1 MSTAGKVLTVLVLL
15 VVPIW
20 ILLVAAV
27 ADLNTNGTQAVK
39 TLQDQVSDLKAKVI
53 DTQKNI
59 ASLQDQIALE
69 QMAMDKD
76 RTVIR
81 TQLAEVERARAATLE
96 ITKDVLLQK
105 EMIDAAVKTAE
116 AARDRRNAELEA
128 EQQAKATVE
137 NDVARLQGEN
147 SELMSH
153 LKRLRDEF
161 KATLEENR
169 KMVDRLQKRS
179 SSRPG

>member
-81 TQLAEVERARAATLE
+81 TQLAEVERARR
-96 ITKDVLLQK
+96 D
-105 EMIDAAVKTAE
+105 
-116 AARDRRNAELEA
+116 ARDHEGRAAPERDDRR
-128 EQQAKATVE
+128 
-137 NDVARLQGEN
+137 RG
-147 SELMSH
+147 
-153 LKRLRDEF
+153 
-161 KATLEENR
+161 
-169 KMVDRLQKRS
+169 
-179 SSRPG
+179 

>member
-1 MSTAGKVLTVLVLL
+1 M
-15 VVPIW
+15 
-20 ILLVAAV
+20 
-27 ADLNTNGTQAVK
+27 
-39 TLQDQVSDLKAKVI
+39 
-53 DTQKNI
+53 
-59 ASLQDQIALE
+59 
-69 QMAMDKD
+69 
-76 RTVIR
+76 
-81 TQLAEVERARAATLE
+81 
-96 ITKDVLLQK
+96 LLQK